1 MVLRTET
8 VALLPITSFSKH
20 RAKSIKNEIYLIM
33 FRETLT
39 HWLVQRTTALLLI
52 PTILLA
58 NVSTLI
64 WITILLFWHFH
75 IGITEILADYVHHEV
90 TRNVLL
96 MLLRLLVIIVM
107 KYAFVLFVY

>member
-1 MVLRTET
+1 MLTIDLST
-8 VALLPITSFSKH
+8 LLLQERVKTKSFKYEVYFS
-20 RAKSIKNEIYLIM
+20 M

-39 HWLVQRTTALLLI
+39 HWLVQRATAFLLI

-58 NVSTLI
+58 NASTLI
-64 WITILLFWHFH
+64 WLTILLFWHFH

-90 TRNVLL
+90 TRNLLLVLL
-96 MLLRLLVIIVM
+96 RIFILIVM